1 MRKIVVIAL
10 REFITNVR
18 RPGFIFVTLLIPA
31 LGLIGTL
38 VAAFAGG
45 SFARTVGQQ
54 FTPIT
59 RPVGY
64 VNQSPLSLPS
74 TADFIAY
81 PDLAAG
87 QAALQADK
95 IGALALIPTD
105 YMATGQ
111 VTLYTEGN
119 ELFGSELG
127 TTRLREFLR
136 SGVLSLVNDP
146 QVRERAS
153 LPVRPTVVQLGQ
165 GGRST
170 SFNPLSFIVPFLLS
184 ILLIV
189 SIFTA
194 SGFMLQSVSEEKET
208 RVMEVLLSS
217 VSPTQL
223 LAGKILGLGALGLLQ
238 VSVWLGGLATI
249 ALAGLSV
256 LSLVSGVQIPAST
269 LLLGGVYFL
278 LGYLLYATLMAVSGS
293 IATSLREG
301 QQVAAIFTF
310 SAVMPLSFSSLI
322 LPRPNGPIAQA
333 LSLFPLSSPM
343 MMMLRLAVTTV
354 PPWEIAL
361 SLALLAGFLLFAI
374 WGGARVFRAGLLMY
388 GKRLSVGEIWRALRT
403 A

>member
-1 MRKIVVIAL
+1 MRKILVIAL

-31 LGLIGTL
+31 LGLVGTL
-38 VAAFAGG
+38 VSAFAGG
-45 SFARTVGQQ
+45 SLARSLGQQ
-54 FTPIT
+54 FTPVT
-59 RPVGY
+59 RPIGY

-87 QAALQADK
+87 QAALRAET
-95 IGALALIPTD
+95 IGALALLPPD
-105 YMATGQ
+105 YMATGA
-111 VTLYTEGN
+111 VTIYTPGG
-119 ELFGSELG
+119 ELFGSEIG

-136 SGVLSLVNDP
+136 SSVLNLVSDP

-153 LPVRPTVVQLGQ
+153 QPVRPTVVQVGE

-170 SFNPLSFIVPFLLS
+170 SFNPLSFLVPFLLS

-238 VSVWLGGLATI
+238 VSVWFGGLAAI
-249 ALAGLSV
+249 ALVGLSA
-256 LSLVSGVQIPAST
+256 LSATIGVQLPVAT
-269 LLLGGVYFL
+269 LGLGVVYFL

-343 MMMLRLAVTTV
+343 MMMIRLAVTTV

-361 SLALLAGFLLFAI
+361 SLALLAGFLLFAV

>member
-1 MRKIVVIAL
+1 MRKILVIAL

-31 LGLIGTL
+31 LGLVGTL
-38 VAAFAGG
+38 VSAFAGG
-45 SFARTVGQQ
+45 SLARSLGQQ
-54 FTPIT
+54 FTPVT
-59 RPVGY
+59 RPIGY

-87 QAALQADK
+87 QAALRAET
-95 IGALALIPTD
+95 IGALALLPPD
-105 YMATGQ
+105 YMATGA
-111 VTLYTEGN
+111 VTIYTPGG
-119 ELFGSELG
+119 ELFGSEIG

-136 SGVLSLVNDP
+136 SSVLNLVSDP

-153 LPVRPTVVQLGQ
+153 QPVRPTVVQVGE

-170 SFNPLSFIVPFLLS
+170 SFNPLSFLVPFLLS

-238 VSVWLGGLATI
+238 VSVWFGGLAAI
-249 ALAGLSV
+249 ALVGLSA
-256 LSLVSGVQIPAST
+256 LSATIGVQLPVAT
-269 LLLGGVYFL
+269 LGLGVVYFL

-293 IATSLREG
+293 IAMSLREG

-343 MMMLRLAVTTV
+343 MMMIRLAVTTV

-361 SLALLAGFLLFAI
+361 SLALLAGFLLFAV

>member
-1 MRKIVVIAL
+1 MRKIIVIAL

-18 RPGFIFVTLLIPA
+18 RPGFVFVTLLIPA

-38 VAAFAGG
+38 ISAFAGG
-45 SFARTVGQQ
+45 SLARTVGQQ

-59 RPVGY
+59 RPIGY
-64 VNQSPLSLPS
+64 VNQSPLRLPS
-74 TADFIAY
+74 TTEFIAY
-81 PDLAAG
+81 PNQDVG
-87 QAALQADK
+87 MTALRGET
-95 IGALALIPTD
+95 IGALAVIPPD
-105 YMATGQ
+105 YLATGA
-111 VTLYTEGN
+111 VTIYTAGS
-119 ELFGSELG
+119 ELFGSEIG

-153 LPVRPTVVQLGQ
+153 LPVRPTVVQVGE

-170 SFNPLSFIVPFLLS
+170 NFNPLSFIIPFLLS

-217 VSPTQL
+217 VAPTQL
-223 LAGKILGLGALGLLQ
+223 LTGKILGLGALGLLQ
-238 VSVWLGGLATI
+238 VGVWLGGLTVI
-249 ALAGLSV
+249 ALAGLSA
-256 LSLVSGVQIPAST
+256 LSFLTGIQIPFST
-269 LLLGGVYFL
+269 LLLGIVYFL

-343 MMMLRLAVTTV
+343 MMMIRLAVTTV
-354 PPWEIAL
+354 PPLEIGL
-361 SLALLAGFLLFAI
+361 SLALLAGFLVFAI